1 MHGQRPA
8 REHSGRHRG
17 PRQTVRGLVSTFLLD
32 IYLAMHSIM
41 MKPTPT
47 PLTNTPYALCV
58 VAGRRGYR
66 VWRRRRVCL
75 EEEAWTGAAPGPPG
89 WCPRASRMKIPSIF
103 CSYVP
108 RSKLLQATADQHG
121 FSYFLHPWPT
131 TTGILC
137 SRCAFAGALRSTAGR

>member
-17 PRQTVRGLVSTFLLD
+17 PRQTVRGLASTFLWD
-32 IYLAMHSIM
+32 IYLAMHSIIT
-41 MKPTPT
+41 KPTPT

-75 EEEAWTGAAPGPPG
+75 EEEEWTGAAPGPPG
-89 WCPRASRMKIPSIF
+89 WCPRVSRMKNPF
-103 CSYVP
+103 Q
-108 RSKLLQATADQHG
+108 LLQLLTPFQIIA
-121 FSYFLHPWPT
+121 SY
-131 TTGILC
+131 
-137 SRCAFAGALRSTAGR
+137 SRPARIQLLSSPLAYDYRYPL